1 MTDREFFKM
10 FSGLL
15 AALVALTVVIFVLAQ
30 MVVGGSNL
38 NKKAKT
44 AAADK
49 TLVERIKPVGEVT
62 VGAQV
67 MDSLIPS
74 ANAAGDKG
82 KATYDASCAACH
94 AAGVAGAP
102 KFGDKAAW
110 KDRIAKGNDALYT
123 NSLKGFQGKA
133 GFMPAKG
140 GNAALADAD
149 VKAAVDHMVKA
160 AK

>member
-1 MTDREFFKM
+1 MTDRELLKM

-38 NKKAKT
+38 KKPKT

-49 TLVERIKPVGEVT
+49 GVAERIKPVGEVA
-62 VGAQV
+62 VSSQV
-67 MDSLIPS
+67 MNSLIPA

-94 AAGVAGAP
+94 TAGVAGAP
-102 KFGDKAAW
+102 KLGDKAAW

-123 NSLKGFQGKA
+123 SSIKGFQGKA

>member
-1 MTDREFFKM
+1 MTDRKFLKM

-38 NKKAKT
+38 KKTKT
-44 AAADK
+44 AAVDK
-49 TLVERIKPVGEVT
+49 DVAERIKPVGEIT
-62 VGAQV
+62 VSSQV
-67 MDSLIPS
+67 MNSLIPA

-94 AAGVAGAP
+94 AASVAGAP

-110 KDRIAKGNDALYT
+110 KARIAQGNDTLYT
-123 NSLKGFQGKA
+123 HALKGFQGKV
-133 GFMPAKG
+133 GMMPAKG
-140 GNAALADAD
+140 GNTSLADAD
-149 VKAAVDHMVKA
+149 VKAAVDHMVNA

>member
-15 AALVALTVVIFVLAQ
+15 AALVALAVVIYVLAQ

-38 NKKAKT
+38 KKIKT
-44 AAADK
+44 VAVDN
-49 TLVERIKPVGEVT
+49 TLAERIKPVGEVT
-62 VGAQV
+62 VATQV
-67 MDSLIPS
+67 MDSLIPT